1 MLLRIERATIS
12 HAAVVAVRE
21 ANIFAESG
29 ATITII
35 GANGAGKTTL
45 LRAVSGLKKIAAG
58 EIYFDG
64 RRIDGLPPEEIVAL
78 GIAHVPEGR
87 RVFPDMT
94 VEENLRLGAF
104 LRHDMSAVESDL
116 SDIYERFP
124 RLCERHRQHA
134 KTMSGGEQQML
145 AIGRALMSR
154 PRLLLLDE
162 PSMGLSP
169 MMTEEIGS
177 YCPRSALKRCVG
189 GFGGTKRRTC
199 PKPCRLRL
207 CVGNR

>member
-1 MLLRIERATIS
+1 MSGRRFLTPPLSPCVKRTFLPNRVLPSPLLAPTARAKPPCCALCRDS
-12 HAAVVAVRE
+12 
-21 ANIFAESG
+21 
-29 ATITII
+29 
-35 GANGAGKTTL
+35 
-45 LRAVSGLKKIAAG
+45 KKSPPA

-169 MMTEEIGS
+169 MMTEEIGRIVQEV
-177 YCPRSALKRCVG
+177 RSKGVSVVLVEQNAELALSLADYV
-189 GFGGTKRRTC
+189 
-199 PKPCRLRL
+199 